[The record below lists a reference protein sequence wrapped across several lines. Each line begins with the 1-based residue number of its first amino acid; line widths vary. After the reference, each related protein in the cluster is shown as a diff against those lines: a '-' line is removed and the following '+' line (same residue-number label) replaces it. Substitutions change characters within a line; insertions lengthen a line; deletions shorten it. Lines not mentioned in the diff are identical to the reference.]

1 MIEFKWIEW
10 LGYLASIIVAVS
22 LTMANIRRLR
32 WINLLGASAFTLY
45 GWILNLYPVFF
56 VNLFIT
62 FINIYYLIR
71 MSLTK
76 DRFHLI
82 PISWKTSIFLPRFIE
97 FYLDDIQNHFGN
109 IDIDFLKNYDSIF
122 ITRNV
127 VPVGL
132 FIYEKENDGII
143 KIHLD
148 YEVPTYRDYETARYF
163 FREFRELMNRDGY
176 HTYITFSTISAHQ
189 KYLKIMN
196 FIEDKKEPG
205 KFIRKI

>member
-82 PISWKTSIFLPRFIE
+82 PISWKTRLVPSFVWVNQIASSI
-97 FYLDDIQNHFGN
+97 
-109 IDIDFLKNYDSIF
+109 
-122 ITRNV
+122 
-127 VPVGL
+127 
-132 FIYEKENDGII
+132 
-143 KIHLD
+143 
-148 YEVPTYRDYETARYF
+148 ARTVSVILS
-163 FREFRELMNRDGY
+163 RL
-176 HTYITFSTISAHQ
+176 TPALAAS
-189 KYLKIMN
+189 
-196 FIEDKKEPG
+196 
-205 KFIRKI
+205 